1 MAKSKGET
9 QRGPICTPMSR
20 APYTAIS
27 THGNTKTTME
37 TANGLTQAAMVN
49 IKATPEGISS
59 QWVRSLISRSLS
71 HKNNAAS
78 PDPRAGPVG
87 SRVRANGVAER
98 SRQQRNLA
106 GRYELPGQQLD

>member
-9 QRGPICTPMSR
+9 QRGPICTPMAR

-59 QWVRSLISRSLS
+59 PMGTVFNFKKSIAQ
-71 HKNNAAS
+71 K
-78 PDPRAGPVG
+78 
-87 SRVRANGVAER
+87 
-98 SRQQRNLA
+98 
-106 GRYELPGQQLD
+106 